1 MTLPEGDPA
10 KLELMLVAAEEAGDQ
25 QTCDEIML
33 LLYLASQAE
42 AIELQGTAL
51 LDNPTMM
58 QWTFIQEW
66 NGTLP
71 VFMTDSGLLPILPLD
86 GIIP

>member
-42 AIELQGTAL
+42 AIELHEAMKHGEYPMFLYEET
-51 LDNPTMM
+51 PT
-58 QWTFIQEW
+58 
-66 NGTLP
+66 
-71 VFMTDSGLLPILPLD
+71 
-86 GIIP
+86 